1 MDKQVGTVALVL
13 ITTLTV
19 FVALQPI
26 LPSNSELYSELG
38 ILGPSQIIGGY
49 PTNVTMGQQISLYGY
64 VGNHEGVVT
73 YYEMLVKFGNNSTQ
87 ISNSTSADAPIL
99 ASYFHVLG
107 NNQSWTFP
115 VDFSVNQSGT
125 NQRLIFE
132 LWSYNKTTSA
142 FSYMGL
148 WNQLWINVTSTA

>member
-13 ITTLTV
+13 ITILSV
-19 FVALQPI
+19 FVAIQPI
-26 LPSNSELYSELG
+26 LPSNNLQYSELG
-38 ILGPSQIIGGY
+38 ILGQNQTIGGY
-49 PTNVTMGQQISLYGY
+49 PANVIIGKQISLYGY
-64 VGNHEGVVT
+64 VRNQEGIVTFYNMVVK
-73 YYEMLVKFGNNSTQ
+73 LGNNDTQ
-87 ISNSTSADAPIL
+87 VSNSTFAHAPIL

-115 VDFSVNQSGT
+115 VDLSLNQSGT

-132 LWSYNKTTSA
+132 LWSYNETISA

-148 WNQLWINVTSTA
+148 WNQIWINVTSTA